1 MSNKL
6 LSPELKKKF
15 LNLVCQLSPEVLH
28 CDGEIS
34 NAQAQKKYN
43 ALMKEWKRLEAIAGR
58 KVEEFEAYESLI
70 K

>member
-6 LSPELKKKF
+6 LSPELKKQF
-15 LNLVCQLSPEVLH
+15 LNLVCQLSPENLH
-28 CDGEIS
+28 ADGEIS
-34 NAQAQKKYN
+34 HTQAKKKYN
-43 ALMKEWKRLEAIAGR
+43 SLMREWKRLEAIAGR